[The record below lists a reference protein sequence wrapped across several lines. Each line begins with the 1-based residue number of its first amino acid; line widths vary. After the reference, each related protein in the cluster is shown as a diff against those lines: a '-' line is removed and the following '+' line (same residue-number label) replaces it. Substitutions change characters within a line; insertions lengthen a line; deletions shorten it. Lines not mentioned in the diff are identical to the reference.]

1 MHLDSKHNLR
11 LREERMAV
19 DLKQIADNLIKG
31 KASEVKQLTQK
42 AINEGED
49 VQKVLNEG
57 LLAGMSV
64 VGAKFKANEFYV
76 PEVLIAARAM
86 KAGMGILRP
95 ILADKNIKGVGAVVL
110 GTARGDLHDIGK
122 NLVAMMLEG
131 AGFEIIDLGVD
142 VSPEKFIEAARE
154 KKADLVG
161 VSALL
166 TTTMPSMKDVVKAVG
181 DSDLKDKVKV
191 MIGGAPVTQS
201 YADEIGADGYAPDA
215 ASAVDE
221 TKQLLGAG

>member
-1 MHLDSKHNLR
+1 M
-11 LREERMAV
+11 

-31 KASEVKQLTQK
+31 KAPEVKEL
-42 AINEGED
+42 
-49 VQKVLNEG
+49 VQKVLDEGVDVENVLNEG
-57 LLAGMSV
+57 LIAGMNV

-76 PEVLIAARAM
+76 PEILIAARAM

-95 ILADKNIKGVGAVVL
+95 ILAEKNIKGVGTVVL
-110 GTARGDLHDIGK
+110 GTVRGDLHDIGK

-142 VSPEKFIEAARE
+142 VSPEKFIETAKE

-161 VSALL
+161 LSALL
-166 TTTMPSMKDVVKAVG
+166 TTTMPSMEDVVKAVG
-181 DSDLKDKVKV
+181 DFGLKDKVKV
-191 MIGGAPVTQS
+191 MIGGAPITQS

-221 TKQLLGAG
+221 AKQLLGAG

>member
-1 MHLDSKHNLR
+1 M
-11 LREERMAV
+11 
-19 DLKQIADNLIKG
+19 DLKEIADNLIKG
-31 KASEVKQLTQK
+31 KAPEVKELVQR
-42 AINEGED
+42 AIDEGED
-49 VQKVLNEG
+49 VEKVLNEG
-57 LLAGMSV
+57 LVAGMSV

-95 ILADKNIKGVGAVVL
+95 ILADKNIKGVGTVVL

-142 VSPEKFIEAARE
+142 VSPEKFIETARE

-161 VSALL
+161 LSALL

-181 DSDLKDKVKV
+181 DSDLKSKVKV
-191 MIGGAPVTQS
+191 FIGGAPVTQS

-221 TKQLLGAG
+221 AKQLLGAG

>member
-1 MHLDSKHNLR
+1 M
-11 LREERMAV
+11 
-19 DLKQIADNLIKG
+19 DLKEIADNLIKG
-31 KASEVKQLTQK
+31 KAPEVKELVQK
-42 AINEGED
+42 AIDEGED
-49 VQKVLNEG
+49 VEKVLNEG
-57 LLAGMSV
+57 LVAGMSV

-95 ILADKNIKGVGAVVL
+95 ILAEKNIKGIGTVVL
-110 GTARGDLHDIGK
+110 GTVRGDLHDIGK

-142 VSPEKFIEAARE
+142 VSPEKFIETAKE

-161 VSALL
+161 LSALL

-181 DSDLKDKVKV
+181 DSGLKDKVKV
-191 MIGGAPVTQS
+191 MIGGAPLTQS

-221 TKQLLGAG
+221 VKQLLGVS

>member
-1 MHLDSKHNLR
+1 M
-11 LREERMAV
+11 V
-19 DLKQIADNLIKG
+19 DLKEIADNLIKG
-31 KASEVKQLTQK
+31 KAPEVKELVQK

-57 LLAGMSV
+57 LVAGMSV
-64 VGAKFKANEFYV
+64 VGEKFKENEFYV

-86 KAGMGILRP
+86 KSGMEILRP
-95 ILADKNIKGVGAVVL
+95 ILADKNIKGVGTVVL

-142 VSPEKFIEAARE
+142 VSPEKFIETAKE

-161 VSALL
+161 LSALL
-166 TTTMPSMKDVVKAVG
+166 TTTMPSMKDVVKAMG
-181 DSDLKDKVKV
+181 ESSLKDKVKV

-221 TKQLLGAG
+221 AKQLLGAG

>member
-1 MHLDSKHNLR
+1 M
-11 LREERMAV
+11 
-19 DLKQIADNLIKG
+19 DLKEIADNLIKG
-31 KASEVKQLTQK
+31 KAPEVKELVQR
-42 AINEGED
+42 AIDEGED
-49 VQKVLNEG
+49 VEKVLNEG
-57 LLAGMSV
+57 LVAGMSV

-95 ILADKNIKGVGAVVL
+95 ILAEKNIKGIGTVVL
-110 GTARGDLHDIGK
+110 GTVRGDLHDIGK

-142 VSPEKFIEAARE
+142 VSPEKFIETAKE

-161 VSALL
+161 LSALL

-181 DSDLKDKVKV
+181 DSGLKDKVKV
-191 MIGGAPVTQS
+191 MIGGAPLTQS

-221 TKQLLGAG
+221 VKQLLGAG

>member
-1 MHLDSKHNLR
+1 M
-11 LREERMAV
+11 
-19 DLKQIADNLIKG
+19 DLKEIADNLIKG
-31 KASEVKQLTQK
+31 KAPEVKELVQR
-42 AINEGED
+42 AIDEGED
-49 VQKVLNEG
+49 VEKVLNEG
-57 LLAGMSV
+57 LVAGMSV

-95 ILADKNIKGVGAVVL
+95 ILAEKNIKGIGTVVL
-110 GTARGDLHDIGK
+110 GTVRGDLHDIGK

-142 VSPEKFIEAARE
+142 VSPEKFIETAKE
-154 KKADLVG
+154 KKADVVG
-161 VSALL
+161 LSALL

-181 DSDLKDKVKV
+181 DSGLKDKVKV
-191 MIGGAPVTQS
+191 MIGGAPLTQS

-221 TKQLLGAG
+221 IKQLLGVS